1 MNEDKEMGTMEQIET
16 ALKDQPPL
24 TDETWQRMRG
34 EFAGRAEE
42 EGLIDVAYEMHDS
55 PYGSL
60 LVGATSE
67 GIVRVGLSA
76 ESEELILLD
85 LAKRIS
91 PRIVRASRAPITD
104 TRRQLDQYFEGE
116 RHEFDLT
123 LDWRL
128 AKGFRREVLVAT
140 ELIPYGETRSYRDLA
155 VEAGSPN
162 AVRAAGT
169 ALATNPLP
177 IVVPCHRVL
186 RTDGNVGNYLGG
198 TSMKEAL
205 LALEGRVV

>member
-1 MNEDKEMGTMEQIET
+1 MEPLET
-16 ALKDQPPL
+16 ALKEQPSL
-24 TDETWQRMRG
+24 EEASWRRMRE
-34 EFAGRAEE
+34 EFAGRAGE
-42 EGLIDVAYEMHDS
+42 EGLIDVAYEMHES
-55 PYGSL
+55 PYGAL
-60 LVGATSE
+60 LVGATTE
-67 GIVRVGLSA
+67 GLVRVGLSA
-76 ESEELILLD
+76 EPEEQILLD

-91 PRIVRASRAPITD
+91 PRILNASRPPITD
-104 TRRQLDQYFEGE
+104 ARRQLDQYFEGD
-116 RHEFDLT
+116 RHEFELD

-128 AKGFRREVLVAT
+128 TKGFRREVLIAT

-186 RTDGNVGNYLGG
+186 RTDGKVGNYLGG
-198 TSMKEAL
+198 TDMKSAL
-205 LALEGRVV
+205 LALEGRET

>member
-1 MNEDKEMGTMEQIET
+1 MNEDKEKPDMEPIET
-16 ALKDQPPL
+16 ALMEQPPL
-24 TDETWQRMRG
+24 PEETWQRVRG
-34 EFAGRAEE
+34 EFAGRAGE
-42 EGLIDVAYEMHDS
+42 EGLIDVAYEMHES
-55 PYGSL
+55 PYGAL
-60 LVGATSE
+60 LVGATDE
-67 GIVRVGLSA
+67 GVVRVGLSA
-76 ESEELILLD
+76 EPEEQILLD

-91 PRIVRASRAPITD
+91 PRIVRASRPSITN

-116 RHEFDLT
+116 RHEFELT

-128 AKGFRREVLVAT
+128 TKGFRREVLIAT

-186 RTDGNVGNYLGG
+186 RTDGKVGNYLGG
-198 TSMKEAL
+198 TPMKEAL
-205 LALEGRVV
+205 LALEGRIV